1 MALRFEVLGRFNRAR
16 AAQLTLPHFGCQTP
30 LFMPVGTQG
39 TIKGLTTNQLEEI
52 GCQIILGNTYH
63 LALRPTSELIDE
75 LGGLHKFMNW
85 PRALLTDSGG
95 FQMVVLFFLNT
106 ALDFSYLLISLFRS
120 SIHQDMMQ
128 TQFVTS
134 NQI

>member
-1 MALRFEVLGRFNRAR
+1 MYYTYKTWLVFLNS
-16 AAQLTLPHFGCQTP
+16 
-30 LFMPVGTQG
+30 G